1 MSLNTAINNLL
12 RDISAGRNYTTTMLE
27 AESTSFLT
35 AIRDSRTFEHWTGLI
50 EKQISELN
58 NLFET
63 DALMHSNRSP
73 EVQTPAGQSGSS
85 SGPDL
90 SHIKVFS
97 PLIDESSRLKC
108 SIVGC
113 NSRFSYRR
121 SYESHMRNFHPNMEV
136 RKVRDPPGT
145 CRLFVANSQRP
156 CNAKLPVR
164 SIYYHLLH
172 LHQVHRPSPEEILI
186 GFDLTSTPR
195 AVFGKKK
202 DLEQHL
208 RNSSED
214 AMRQT
219 RNEVSSLRG
228 DVAGPSSAPA
238 AGPSSGPVNQHRSAP
253 VAGPTLA
260 AIAGPSSGPVP
271 RRKSAPRATIRS
283 THVAG
288 PTSSPAAINISSP
301 VYQRRSAPV
310 AGPILAAIAG
320 PSSGPVPRRQS
331 DPRARIR
338 SIPVGGPTSSPAA
351 TNISSPASGSTSILT
366 PRSSRSKHTALRKR
380 KLDLPSASSSS
391 ISISSDEEMDNFRKE
406 YEDCVPKKVPGK
418 SPEEPKLLSNSPEE
432 ENLDNKSSNSSSQKD
447 YEKEKKLK
455 QVDDSESDMETTSS
469 SENEEEEL
477 SSYYTDDN
485 EIDSDHE
492 IGDIETE
499 NEIRIRN
506 KKIRHMNRNTN
517 LVPLH
522 QKPGNLAFIQDM
534 TTYMKKATIDTTNPT
549 TSTITRT
556 VRHLFTDDDS
566 FLSFQVNKN
575 ITFCC
580 ENLRSFKSENFE
592 HLQFPM
598 DWLVSTCLR
607 DGIKGLERLKSHACL
622 RKFLEYEVDKMDSS
636 KDFQLMKDTV
646 RVNLQEITKQITNN
660 KLFKKYTTLSKQ
672 NKQKKDKALMILE
685 PGRQINIENL
695 VRTWNQSF
703 EKTET
708 DRDYQFILE
717 TSIEN
722 NHISI
727 RNLTAYSSY
736 ARICLLLRKVG
747 SFIVYSQTLWLLIGE
762 YFWILT
768 FSS

>member
-12 RDISAGRNYTTTMLE
+12 RDISAGRNYTSTMLE

-50 EKQISELN
+50 EKQISELK

-172 LHQVHRPSPEEILI
+172 LHQIHRPSPEEILI

-238 AGPSSGPVNQHRSAP
+238 AGPSSGPVNQDRSAP
-253 VAGPTLA
+253 VAGPT
-260 AIAGPSSGPVP
+260 
-271 RRKSAPRATIRS
+271 
-283 THVAG
+283 
-288 PTSSPAAINISSP
+288 
-301 VYQRRSAPV
+301 
-310 AGPILAAIAG
+310 LAAIAG

-338 SIPVGGPTSSPAA
+338 SIPAGPTSSPAA
-351 TNISSPASGSTSILT
+351 TNISSPASRSTSIVT

-477 SSYYTDDN
+477 SSYYTDDK

-708 DRDYQFILE
+708 DRDFQFILE

-747 SFIVYSQTLWLLIGE
+747 SFIVYSQTLWLLLGE

-768 FSS
+768 FSSLKP